1 MKAAATE
8 FEALGEQFLAMLQ
21 NERNA
26 SAHTIRAY
34 RREVHDF
41 AVYLSETLG
50 PDARIATVEHLHI
63 RAYLGQLYE
72 RGLTKASAARAL
84 AAVRSWFRWLAKEHK
99 IAQNPAVLVSTPKLP
114 QHLPR
119 VPSMEQVNSL
129 LNSMETSEGVATKN
143 DAAAW
148 PERDRMIFELLY
160 GCGIRN
166 SELVGIDMPD
176 IQWKNDAILVKG
188 KGRKQRYVPLGDEA
202 AMAMRAYLPL
212 RESRLRAAGK
222 LTLVA
227 EGPLIANLQMR
238 GTTRLSTRSVGRI
251 VKTIALSR
259 GLAADVHPHT
269 LRHAF
274 GTHMLEEGADLRAI
288 QEMLGHERLSTTQR
302 YTQLTA
308 NQVQRV
314 YDETH
319 PRAR

>member
-1 MKAAATE
+1 MKPAATE

-166 SELVGIDMPD
+166 AELVGLNLGDVH
-176 IQWKNDAILVKG
+176 WANEVILVRG
-188 KGRKQRYVPLGDEA
+188 KGRKQRYVPLGDAAAEA
-202 AMAMRAYLPL
+202 IRAYLPT
-212 RESRLRAAGK
+212 RAAK
-222 LTLVA
+222 L
-227 EGPLIANLQMR
+227 
-238 GTTRLSTRSVGRI
+238 GTKSTE
-251 VKTIALSR
+251 AL
-259 GLAADVHPHT
+259 L
-269 LRHAF
+269 
-274 GTHMLEEGADLRAI
+274 
-288 QEMLGHERLSTTQR
+288 
-302 YTQLTA
+302 
-308 NQVQRV
+308 
-314 YDETH
+314 
-319 PRAR
+319 

>member
-1 MKAAATE
+1 MKDDVSE
-8 FEALGEQFLAMLQ
+8 FEVLANQFLAMLQ

-26 SAHTIRAY
+26 SEHTLRAY
-34 RREVHDF
+34 RREVLSF
-41 AVYLSETLG
+41 AGYLTETLG
-50 PDARIATVEHLHI
+50 SAAKVSTVDHLHI
-63 RAYLGQLYE
+63 RGYLGLLYE

-84 AAVRSWFRWLAKEHK
+84 AAIRSWFRWMAREHM

-119 VPSMEQVNSL
+119 VPSMEEVNSL
-129 LNSMETSEGVATKN
+129 MNSMDGTQREAKDE
-143 DAAAW
+143 AAAW
-148 PERDRMIFELLY
+148 PERDRVIFELLY

-176 IQWKNDAILVKG
+176 IQWKNEAILVKG

-202 AMAMRAYLPL
+202 AIALRAYLPL
-212 RESRLRAAGK
+212 REEKLRAAGK
-222 LTLVA
+222 GVLADEGSLLV
-227 EGPLIANLQMR
+227 NLRMR
-238 GTTRLSTRSVGRI
+238 GSVRLTTRSVGRI
-251 VKTIALSR
+251 VKRIALSR
-259 GLAADVHPHT
+259 GLPSDVHPHT

-308 NQVQRV
+308 SQVQRV